1 MDYYGLV
8 LSNWS
13 KFRNLQTPREETR
26 RPPVFYWSYVYI
38 IYTHTLNFNKLA
50 REKIRVHMCLNWDVF
65 CICKKTDSWHVYT
78 AKESDQGCHGD

>member
-38 IYTHTLNFNKLA
+38 IYHIYTHTELQQISTWENKGA
-50 REKIRVHMCLNWDVF
+50 
-65 CICKKTDSWHVYT
+65 HVL
-78 AKESDQGCHGD
+78 ELRRLLHL